1 MAFSIKK
8 QANLKFKKNTTFKI
22 PRTGSGAPSGI
33 EVAAT
38 ASVTV
43 AGFTGGFNYIA
54 NGTYIKQS
62 TGYSFSSD
70 YADVITITGISYIF
84 VYNSAQKYI
93 LLPPESSIELEQDG
107 YPNSI
112 SASGTWRIGNVYT
125 YNDGE
130 YVAFGMSYATND
142 PATNPSS
149 NNDYIPTTGWSF
161 GITITAA

>member
-1 MAFSIKK
+1 MSLII
-8 QANLKFKKNTTFKI
+8 KKNTTFKI

-38 ASVTV
+38 ASVDIV
-43 AGFTGGFNYIA
+43 GFTGGFNYIA

-107 YPNSI
+107 RASSI
-112 SASGTWRIGNVYT
+112 PASGTWRIGNIYT
-125 YNDGE
+125 SGE
-130 YVAFGMSYATND
+130 GENVFFGMSYDTND
-142 PATNPSS
+142 PVTNSSS
-149 NNDYIPTTGWSF
+149 NNDYIPTTDWSQN
-161 GITITAA
+161 ISITAA

>member
-1 MAFSIKK
+1 MAFIVKRD
-8 QANLKFKKNTTFKI
+8 AVVI
-22 PRTGSGAPSGI
+22 P
-33 EVAAT
+33 VAST

-43 AGFTGGFNYIA
+43 AGFTGFNYIA

-93 LLPPESSIELEQDG
+93 LLPPESSIEIEKDG

-125 YNDGE
+125 SNEGE
-130 YVAFGMSYATND
+130 NASFGMSYDTND
-142 PATNPSS
+142 PATNSS
-149 NNDYIPTTGWSF
+149 ANNDYIPTAGWSPA
-161 GITITAA
+161 ITITAA